1 MNIASIEA
9 ELRKIQA
16 LVGRWSEQGYVP
28 AIEKNIALQRVQKFY
43 ELFLDLDTQ
52 PQLEYHRGH
61 EPIVTP
67 APESASEP
75 IPDPVRAPEPE
86 PQPQPEPHAPSWT
99 NRIEVVDYV
108 PANEKAELGFK
119 LFGQPITDEQKARFT
134 HDLFCNDP
142 LVFHNE
148 IAKLE
153 RLRSLD
159 DVLIYIGE
167 KYAWAPDNPSAD
179 EFVGILAASF

>member
-52 PQLEYHRGH
+52 PQLEYHRGSD
-61 EPIVTP
+61 PIVTP
-67 APESASEP
+67 APEPKVEPKSEP
-75 IPDPVRAPEPE
+75 VPEPVVAPEPE
-86 PQPQPEPHAPSWT
+86 PIASSWSERADVVEYALVEE
-99 NRIEVVDYV
+99 RIE
-108 PANEKAELGFK
+108 PAFVI
-119 LFGQPITDEQKARFT
+119 FGQPITEEQKIRFT

-142 LVFHNE
+142 LVFHHE
-148 IAKLE
+148 ISKLE

-159 DVLIYIGE
+159 EVLIYIGE
-167 KYAWAPDNPSAD
+167 KYAWAPDNRSAD
-179 EFVGILAASF
+179 EFVGIIAVSF